1 MLQFSMCVTE
11 YALWRGDFYFPS
23 SLLGCFL
30 KQGSGH
36 HTEPDL
42 ALASELMCS
51 VSQYHFGRG
60 LSSSAQGFRG
70 LSCCHWPEADPQAS
84 CMLFTDKAGLT
95 TCRCEVLMFKPRHTG
110 IKSQL
115 ST

>member
-1 MLQFSMCVTE
+1 MLQFSMYVRVRTVE
-11 YALWRGDFYFPS
+11 GDFYFPS
-23 SLLGCFL
+23 PLLGCFL

-42 ALASELMCS
+42 ALASELMCF

-60 LSSSAQGFRG
+60 LSSYAQGFQW
-70 LSCCHWPEADPQAS
+70 LSCCHGPEADPQAS
-84 CMLFTDKAGLT
+84 CMLFIDKAGLT
-95 TCRCEVLMFKPRHTG
+95 TCLCEVLMFKPRHTG